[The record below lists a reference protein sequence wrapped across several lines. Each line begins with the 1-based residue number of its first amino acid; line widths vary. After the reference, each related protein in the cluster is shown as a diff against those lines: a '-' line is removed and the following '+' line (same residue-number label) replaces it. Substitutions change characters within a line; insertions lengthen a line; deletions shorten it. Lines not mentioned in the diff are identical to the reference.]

1 MSNESYDST
10 SKWLW
15 SMVLGAQPKRITIVK
30 EKIQFVSDNYSGKC

>member
-1 MSNESYDST
+1 MASVEHHLNEV
-10 SKWLW
+10 